1 MMNTFELI
9 LRALI
14 GLLRS
19 KAALQAEVLVLRHQL
34 NILRRK
40 SPKRFVLTGADRA
53 LCCPLLPRS
62 RCDGC
67 SGDHSAG
74 NGDPVAPF
82 RILPLLALEIATWQ
96 WTAKGLGRD
105 TQIDPR
111 DERCQPFVGRT
122 TNPW

>member
-40 SPKRFVLTGADRA
+40 SPKRFVLTG
-53 LCCPLLPRS
+53 CPYRKSYPLAYS
-62 RCDGC
+62 IE
-67 SGDHSAG
+67 SGDAC
-74 NGDPVAPF
+74 A
-82 RILPLLALEIATWQ
+82 R
-96 WTAKGLGRD
+96 
-105 TQIDPR
+105 
-111 DERCQPFVGRT
+111 
-122 TNPW
+122 

>member
-19 KAALQAEVLVLRHQL
+19 KSALQAEVLVLRHQL

-53 LCCPLLPRS
+53 VFVALYCLVPGVMDALAIIRPETVIRWHRSGFAASGAGNRDVAVDGQRS
-62 RCDGC
+62 RWRY
-67 SGDHSAG
+67 A
-74 NGDPVAPF
+74 N
-82 RILPLLALEIATWQ
+82 
-96 WTAKGLGRD
+96 
-105 TQIDPR
+105 
-111 DERCQPFVGRT
+111 
-122 TNPW
+122 